1 MDNNG
6 IKLEIYITLCCYL
19 IYKEAM
25 TMEYDLIDRL
35 MPQEGESP
43 EDLQII
49 ISRFLSV
56 YSHNR
61 RKCLL

>member
-1 MDNNG
+1 
-6 IKLEIYITLCCYL
+6 
-19 IYKEAM
+19 
-25 TMEYDLIDRL
+25 MEYDLIDRL
-35 MPQEGESP
+35 MPQEGKNP

-61 RKCLL
+61 IKLLL